1 MALKIIVIIIVLLII
16 LFNILAWVF
25 MWQTFRPL
33 KIDDN
38 TAINHYDAYKDR
50 YSRLNIQ
57 CMCQGNNLKGYLFKS
72 GNKSASYSDY
82 PVYSDIKEFL
92 GDTVDCK
99 GLILFIHGIWS
110 GPDEYM
116 QTLLPLVDRGY
127 VVMAFNATSY
137 NGSEGKWARGL
148 ATSMLNADAE
158 LTFIENHDEFKG
170 MKVFLLGH
178 SWGAYAVTSVLR
190 FRHNVQAVVSLSG
203 FNKPMDITRAVGKT
217 AVGPLSGIICSFIGI
232 YQKIFFG
239 KYYNCSAVD
248 GINQKVPIES
258 EIENTGNTVSGGS
271 ENTSNN
277 VSDVSENT
285 FNGRYVPVLVV
296 HGINDAFIKFDE
308 TSIYS
313 KKNEIENP
321 DVLYLKLEEKGRSEH
336 NSYFNSKAGSEY
348 NNKINEYFSELAKKY
363 KGDELIREK
372 KKYLVN
378 VDRELANEPNEWLIE
393 KIDDFFMLNQ

>member
-57 CMCQGNNLKGYLFKS
+57 CMCKDNNLKGYLYNS
-72 GNKSASYSDY
+72 ENRIGSC
-82 PVYSDIKEFL
+82 SDIKEFL
-92 GDTVDCK
+92 GDTDDYK
-99 GLILFIHGIWS
+99 GLILFVHGIWS

-148 ATSMLNADAE
+148 ATSMVNADTE

-190 FRHNVQAVVSLSG
+190 FKHNVQAVVSLSG

-232 YQKIFFG
+232 YQKMFFG

-258 EIENTGNTVSGGS
+258 ETENTGNTVSG
-271 ENTSNN
+271 
-277 VSDVSENT
+277 VSEQT
-285 FNGRYVPVLVV
+285 ASGRYVPVLLI

-321 DVLYLKLEEKGRSEH
+321 DVSYLKLEEKGRSEH

-348 NNKINEYFSELAKKY
+348 NNKINEYFEELAKKY

>member
-57 CMCQGNNLKGYLFKS
+57 CMCKGNNLKGYLYNS
-72 GNKSASYSDY
+72 ENRIGSC
-82 PVYSDIKEFL
+82 SDIKEFL
-92 GDTVDCK
+92 GDTDDYK
-99 GLILFIHGIWS
+99 GLILFVHGIWS

-148 ATSMLNADAE
+148 ATSMVNADTE

-190 FRHNVQAVVSLSG
+190 FKHNVQAVASLSG
-203 FNKPMDITRAVGKT
+203 FNKPMDITRAVGKN
-217 AVGPLSGIICSFIGI
+217 AVGPLSGTICSFIGI

-258 EIENTGNTVSGGS
+258 ETENTGNTVSG
-271 ENTSNN
+271 
-277 VSDVSENT
+277 VSEQT
-285 FNGRYVPVLVV
+285 ASGRYVPVLLI

-321 DVLYLKLEEKGRSEH
+321 DVSYLKLEEKGRSEH

-348 NNKINEYFSELAKKY
+348 NNRINEYFTELAKKY

-393 KIDDFFMLNQ
+393 KIDDFFMLNL

>member
-1 MALKIIVIIIVLLII
+1 MALKIIIIVIVLLII
-16 LFNILAWVF
+16 LFNILALVF
-25 MWQTFRPL
+25 MWQTFRPS

-38 TAINHYDAYKDR
+38 TAVKHFDEYKDR
-50 YSRLNIQ
+50 YSRLNVQ
-57 CMCQGNNLKGYLFKS
+57 CMCNGNNLKGYLYNS
-72 GNKSASYSDY
+72 GNKAGSDL
-82 PVYSDIKEFL
+82 DIKKFL
-92 GDTVDCK
+92 GDTDNYK
-99 GLILFIHGIWS
+99 GLILFVHGIWS

-116 QTLLPLVDRGY
+116 QTLLPLIDRGY
-127 VVMAFNATSY
+127 VVIAFNATSY
-137 NGSEGKWARGL
+137 NGSDGKWVRGL
-148 ATSMLNADAE
+148 ATSMVNADAE
-158 LTFIENHDEFKG
+158 LTFIENHDEFNG

-190 FRHNVQAVVSLSG
+190 FKHNVQAVVSLSG

-232 YQKIFFG
+232 YQKMFFG

-248 GINQKVPIES
+248 GINQKVP
-258 EIENTGNTVSGGS
+258 
-271 ENTSNN
+271 
-277 VSDVSENT
+277 
-285 FNGRYVPVLVV
+285 VLLV

-313 KKNEIENP
+313 KKNEIKNP
-321 DVLYLKLEEKGRSEH
+321 YVSYLKLDEKGRSEH

-348 NNKINEYFSELAKKY
+348 NNRINEYFTELAKKY

-393 KIDDFFMLNQ
+393 KIDDFFMLNL